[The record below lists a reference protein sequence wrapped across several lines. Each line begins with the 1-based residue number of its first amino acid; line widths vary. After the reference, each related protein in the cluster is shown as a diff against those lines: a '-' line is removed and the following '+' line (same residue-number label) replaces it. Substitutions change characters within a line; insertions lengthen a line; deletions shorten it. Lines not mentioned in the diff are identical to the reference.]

1 MLKKLIQN
9 FIGGLFASSGI
20 VDQKDKKAAGG
31 GVSGAAGFSEI
42 LALVDSLQI
51 KKEDHEFIINIYN
64 QKLQFISGDILY
76 KLKVRIRD
84 YLTTI
89 KAEMPQDGTGQDIDL
104 EKMGGQIEE
113 KFFGCIVEEEIKPP
127 YSTLSENEINKI
139 KEKLYWIADL
149 YYNKG
154 IILYIDFLQSNHKE
168 FMNFDFNNFFN
179 FKLCD
184 IKKLD
189 KYAEKKTNDD
199 LKLLDIK
206 LGFFNQKDIKIE
218 QQKTETP
225 PAETGEGEKPLSRG
239 GKKDDKKK
247 PPPKKDDKKKKDPKA
262 KDAGDEEPLDPFD
275 DALEKN
281 MSERY
286 IKLNKIFEQFA
297 LSALCLNDT
306 ENYVHLDNLFYFIY
320 NIISYDMLTPY
331 NCCDDII
338 VKNEDDDSETNPYKA
353 IPNNIWSYLIIIG
366 EIGLARLNYLKKGNI
381 NYTEFDY
388 EYELINFKKTIT
400 ENKYDAP
407 VENFYTLS
415 KSTKPMKEN
424 FDC

>member
-1 MLKKLIQN
+1 MLKKIIQN
-9 FIGGLFASSGI
+9 FIGGLYATSGLG
-20 VDQKDKKAAGG
+20 DPKDKKPAGG
-31 GVSGAAGFSEI
+31 APAGSSGFAEI
-42 LALVDSLQI
+42 LSLIDSFQI

-89 KAEMPQDGTGQDIDL
+89 KEEMPQDGTGQDIDL

-127 YSTLSENEINKI
+127 YSTLSENDVNKI

-225 PAETGEGEKPLSRG
+225 PVETGGEGEKPLSRG
-239 GKKDDKKK
+239 GKK
-247 PPPKKDDKKKKDPKA
+247 
-262 KDAGDEEPLDPFD
+262 ETICV
-275 DALEKN
+275 
-281 MSERY
+281 Y
-286 IKLNKIFEQFA
+286 
-297 LSALCLNDT
+297 
-306 ENYVHLDNLFYFIY
+306 NL
-320 NIISYDMLTPY
+320 
-331 NCCDDII
+331 
-338 VKNEDDDSETNPYKA
+338 
-353 IPNNIWSYLIIIG
+353 
-366 EIGLARLNYLKKGNI
+366 
-381 NYTEFDY
+381 
-388 EYELINFKKTIT
+388 
-400 ENKYDAP
+400 
-407 VENFYTLS
+407 
-415 KSTKPMKEN
+415 
-424 FDC
+424 